1 MNTIKERAFIAEIN
15 AHQRLVHKICKIYT
29 DTPHDH
35 EDLFQEIVIQLWKAY
50 PNFRGDALFSTWA
63 YKIALNTAMT
73 LFRKKNRTPKI
84 NAQSD
89 VFQLEI
95 REEEKPEDSDKINAM
110 YDTIHQLND
119 VEKALIMMFLDD
131 KSYREIAEILGI
143 SEGNAR
149 IKMMRTREKLK
160 HLIQKK

>member
-1 MNTIKERAFIAEIN
+1 
-15 AHQRLVHKICKIYT
+15 
-29 DTPHDH
+29 
-35 EDLFQEIVIQLWKAY
+35 
-50 PNFRGDALFSTWA
+50 
-63 YKIALNTAMT
+63 
-73 LFRKKNRTPKI
+73 
-84 NAQSD
+84 
-89 VFQLEI
+89 
-95 REEEKPEDSDKINAM
+95 M
-110 YDTIHQLND
+110 YDAIHQLND